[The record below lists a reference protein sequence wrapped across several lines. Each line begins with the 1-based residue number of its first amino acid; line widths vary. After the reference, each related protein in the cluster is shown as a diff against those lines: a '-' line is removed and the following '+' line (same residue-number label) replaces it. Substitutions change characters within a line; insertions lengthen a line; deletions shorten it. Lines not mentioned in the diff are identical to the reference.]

1 MEKHVLNPATHAPLL
16 KPSASRGDRPSRGP
30 WLSMSLLGALL
41 LSACGTPLMGNK
53 SARVNALDMDT
64 LLYTAPPAAG
74 VPMSV
79 IPPLTPRNLSTQDPT
94 SGLRVDI
101 GAAALTTDALPPAP
115 LGATPLSAK
124 PLVLMPAPS
133 EAPEFSTAPVA
144 VTPSPAPIQVARA
157 AASAEVVPTMPAQAT
172 AVPPAAPALSPSAEA
187 AAAEDSKEAVGTVS
201 DPLRPDAP
209 IDLSDISANSDLW
222 TRVRSGFSLPDLDS
236 TLVSEHERRFTS
248 RPDYVQR
255 MTDRASR
262 YLFHVV
268 DEIERRKMPS
278 ELALLPFI
286 ESAFNPQAMSS
297 ARASGIWQFMPATG
311 RNFELTQNLFRDDRR
326 DVLASTRAALDY
338 LQRLNRQFGDWH
350 LALAAY
356 NWGEGNVQ
364 RAINRN
370 QKAGLP
376 TDYASLNMPPETRN
390 YVPKLHA
397 IKNIIGHPERFGL
410 TLTPIENHPYFV
422 SVPLQRDM
430 DVPLASRLAGLS
442 LDEFKALN
450 PSLNKPVILAAGTPQ
465 VLLPYDNA
473 GLFVHNLAQHKGPLA
488 SWTAWVVPRTMRPGD
503 AARQVGMSEASLKDI
518 NHIPAKML
526 VKAGSTLLVP
536 RAPHREQDVSEA
548 LADNAVMSLA
558 PDLPPMKR
566 ISARAGRRGDTLASM
581 ARRLKVNPQQLAQ
594 WNRLSPSA
602 KLKPGQTVV
611 AFVPVRPAGRVVAT
625 SAHSRANA
633 KGQRVAMVGKSAAR
647 PAAVNRAM
655 PRGRTP
661 AAIRGGRVKVASAR

>member
-1 MEKHVLNPATHAPLL
+1 MEKHLLNTAHPSTQTKPTQGGRVRPRPLL
-16 KPSASRGDRPSRGP
+16 G
-30 WLSMSLLGALL
+30 LSLLGALL
-41 LSACGTPLMGNK
+41 LSACGTPLTGNK
-53 SARVNALDMDT
+53 SARHGLDMDT
-64 LLYTAPPAAG
+64 LLYTAPPGAG
-74 VPMSV
+74 VQVAV

-101 GAAALTTDALPPAP
+101 GAAALNTDSLTPVAAAPAITPSAPAVATVAPAVVAVALPQSPADSP
-115 LGATPLSAK
+115 ASVTVAPPGAAAVS
-124 PLVLMPAPS
+124 S
-133 EAPEFSTAPVA
+133 PVA
-144 VTPSPAPIQVARA
+144 
-157 AASAEVVPTMPAQAT
+157 
-172 AVPPAAPALSPSAEA
+172 PAAPSAPTAVEPA
-187 AAAEDSKEAVGTVS
+187 AVDEGKEAVGTVS

-209 IDLSDISANSDLW
+209 IDLSDSTANADLW
-222 TRVRSGFSLPDLDS
+222 ARVRSGFRLPDLES
-236 TLVSEHERRFTS
+236 ELVGEHERRFTT
-248 RPDYVQR
+248 RPDYMQR
-255 MTDRASR
+255 MTQRASR

-311 RNFELTQNLFRDDRR
+311 RGFELTQNLFRDDRR

-338 LQRLNRQFGDWH
+338 LQRLHRQFGDWH

-370 QKAGLP
+370 LKAGLA
-376 TDYASLNMPPETRN
+376 TDYASLSMPPETRH
-390 YVPKLHA
+390 YVPKLYA
-397 IKNIIGHPERFGL
+397 IKRIVDRPERYGL

-430 DVPLASRLAGLS
+430 DVGLAARLAGLP

-473 GLFVHNLAQHKGPLA
+473 GLFVHNLSRHKGPLA

-503 AARQVGMSEASLKDI
+503 AARRVGMSEASLKDI

-536 RAPHREQDVSEA
+536 RAAHREQDVSEA

-558 PDLPPMKR
+558 PDLPPMRR
-566 ISARAGRRGDTLASM
+566 ISVRAGKRGDTVAAM
-581 ARRLKVNPQQLAQ
+581 ARRLKVSPLQLAQ
-594 WNRLSPSA
+594 WNRMSTTA
-602 KLKPGQTVV
+602 KVKPGQKLV
-611 AFVPVRPAGRVVAT
+611 AYVPAR
-625 SAHSRANA
+625 SASRAMVA
-633 KGQRVAMVGKSAAR
+633 GKRVKARGQGVTLASKANGRPSASR
-647 PAAVNRAM
+647 AAV
-655 PRGRTP
+655 RGRTP
-661 AAIRGGRVKVASAR
+661 AAIRGNRVKVASSR